1 MYEDNLT
8 LLHASIKSFVE
19 QELNWRKSLK
29 LQPYCIKSENTPNHD
44 S

>member
-1 MYEDNLT
+1 MYEDNLM

-19 QELNWRKSLK
+19 QELNWCKSLK
-29 LQPYCIKSENTPNHD
+29 LQPYCIKSENTPDHD